1 MRSISP
7 RTISRKNTK
16 ILETKAF
23 FTDFFRFF
31 HSVHYFVVHKLVYQ
45 RGKSV
50 FLQRHT
56 KQNRVMKKS
65 FIYGVAVEGDN
76 FTDRE
81 KETKRLKQDFEN
93 GQNVVLISPRRM
105 GKTSLV
111 RKVQSVVDKKK
122 VCVVYIDAYDCRN
135 EYEFYNKFAA
145 ALMKQTAGKAEAVM
159 KNIKEFLVRLSP
171 KVGFSPDPNSEVSL
185 SLGITPKNYSPEEI
199 LQLPERM
206 AEKMG
211 RHIVVC
217 IDEFQQIGEFQDSL
231 SVQKKMRGIWQLQN
245 NASYCLFGSKKHLLS
260 TLFQNKRMPFY
271 QFGDILFLQP
281 IPTDDWK
288 PFIRHKFEE
297 KGIDIPDELIERI
310 CSTVQNQSS
319 YVQQL
324 ASNVMLNA
332 DNVVTGQTLEA
343 AIEDLLNQ
351 NSLLFLQQLEGLTA
365 YQMNFLKALAH
376 GIHSN
381 FGSKEV
387 LGNYDLGSKSNVSR
401 IKSVLK
407 QKELIEELPNGTMFT
422 DPVFELWFSKEWC
435 E

>member
-1 MRSISP
+1 
-7 RTISRKNTK
+7 
-16 ILETKAF
+16 
-23 FTDFFRFF
+23 
-31 HSVHYFVVHKLVYQ
+31 
-45 RGKSV
+45 
-50 FLQRHT
+50 
-56 KQNRVMKKS
+56 MKRS

-93 GQNVVLISPRRM
+93 GQNVILISPRRM

-111 RKVQSVVDKKK
+111 RRVQSFVDKKN
-122 VCVVYIDAYDCRN
+122 VAVVYIDAYDCRN
-135 EYEFYNKFAA
+135 EYEFYNKFAT

-185 SLGITPKNYSPEEI
+185 SLGITPKDYSPEEI

-206 AEKMG
+206 AKKMG
-211 RHIVVC
+211 KHIVVC

-245 NASYCLFGSKKHLLS
+245 NASYCLFGSKKHLLAN
-260 TLFQNKRMPFY
+260 LFQNKRMPFY

-281 IPTDDWK
+281 ISTEDWK
-288 PFIRHKFEE
+288 PFIRGKFKE
-297 KGIDIPDELIERI
+297 KNINISDALIEKI

-332 DNVVTGQTLEA
+332 TDTVTEQTLEL
-343 AIEDLLNQ
+343 AIEDMLNQ
-351 NSLLFLQQLEGLTA
+351 NSLLFLQQLDGLTA

-376 GIHSN
+376 GVHDGFS
-381 FGSKEV
+381 SKEV
-387 LGNYDLGSKSNVSR
+387 LEKYDLGSKSNISR
-401 IKSVLK
+401 IKSVLI
-407 QKELIEELPNGTMFT
+407 QKELIESLPSGITFA
-422 DPVFELWFSKEWC
+422 DPVFELWFYKEWC
-435 E
+435 I

>member
-1 MRSISP
+1 MAKYNAIWHYE
-7 RTISRKNTK
+7 RTIVPPRYTTLWSTSWCTK
-16 ILETKAF
+16 EKKCTFAPSFLTKKA
-23 FTDFFRFF
+23 
-31 HSVHYFVVHKLVYQ
+31 
-45 RGKSV
+45 
-50 FLQRHT
+50 
-56 KQNRVMKKS
+56 MKKS

-111 RKVQSVVDKKK
+111 RRVQSVVDKKK

-135 EYEFYNKFAA
+135 EYDFYNKFAA

-260 TLFQNKRMPFY
+260 TIFQNKRMPFY

-281 IPTDDWK
+281 ISTEDWI
-288 PFIRHKFEE
+288 PFIRSKFEE
-297 KGIDIPDELIERI
+297 KSIQISDEIIRQI

-332 DNVVTGQTLEA
+332 TDIVTEQTLNV

-351 NSLLFLQQLEGLTA
+351 NSMLFLQQLEGLTA
-365 YQMNFLKALAH
+365 YQMNFLKALAQ

-387 LGNYDLGSKSNVSR
+387 LENHDLGTKSNVSR

-407 QKELIEELPNGTMFT
+407 EKELIEDLPTGTMFA
-422 DPVFELWFSKEWC
+422 DPVFLLWFTKEFC
-435 E
+435 K